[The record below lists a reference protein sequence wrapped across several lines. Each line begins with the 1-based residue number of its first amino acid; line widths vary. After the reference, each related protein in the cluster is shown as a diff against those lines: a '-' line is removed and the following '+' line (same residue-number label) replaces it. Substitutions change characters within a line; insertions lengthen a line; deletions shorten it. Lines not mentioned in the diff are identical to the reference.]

1 MSSWTPRVLV
11 IGWDGADWRLLR
23 PLMAQGHLPQ
33 LARLLTRAAHGDL
46 MSTVPP
52 ITAAAWT
59 SFITGRWPANHG
71 VLSWQ
76 LPLNAALER
85 PWINAS
91 ALPSQTLWS
100 LLSTAGQ
107 RLGVLNVPLTY
118 PPPRLNGELIAGMLT
133 PSAASEFTC
142 PPELRQTLLERIPNY
157 ALDVEL
163 QHTERDTR
171 SLVGIQRFLGEV
183 ALALEHRNRA
193 LDFLWER
200 GPFDFFMTVYETP
213 DRLQHLLYQFVAG
226 ETTDASAD
234 WQAVRQAVI
243 DLYARCDAAL
253 GVMLD
258 RVGEQT
264 TFILLSDHGF
274 GPLHSVWHINDW
286 LVQAGWLAWAGG
298 ASQRR
303 HALRQIIAPFR
314 SWLPQGWL
322 RRGRTAFA
330 PTKLVDWARTAA
342 YSGIPTEEGIWLNV
356 RGREPFGIVSPGAA
370 YEQMRDEIMEA
381 AEAFV
386 DPATGRHPVQRACR
400 REDVHRGPFCA
411 RAPDIILVLDEGY
424 KVTPGR
430 ADAGLIDNVTAE
442 GIGIHR
448 REGIVALAGPSVT
461 PGRLEGATLPDL
473 LPTILEAAGVHVPDG
488 IDGHSL
494 LNRFDRTQDSG
505 ERHTLPLSV
514 EQKLVDFTP
523 EEAALIEARLA
534 SLGYLE

>member
-1 MSSWTPRVLV
+1 VSNWTPRVLV
-11 IGWDGADWRLLR
+11 IGWDGADWRLLK

-46 MSTVPP
+46 MSTIPP

-76 LPLNAALER
+76 FPLNASLER

-100 LLSTAGQ
+100 LLSSAGQ

-133 PSAASEFTC
+133 PSAASEFTY
-142 PPELRQTLLERIPNY
+142 PAELRQTLLERIPNY

-163 QHTERDTR
+163 QHTERDTH

-183 ALALEHRNRA
+183 ALALEYRNRA

-200 GPFDFFMTVYETP
+200 GPFDFFMTVYEMP
-213 DRLQHLLYQFVAG
+213 DRLQHLLYQFVTG
-226 ETTDASAD
+226 ETSDARAD

-243 DLYARCDAAL
+243 DLYTRCDAAL
-253 GVMLD
+253 GVVLD

-264 TFILLSDHGF
+264 TVILLSDHGF
-274 GPLHSVWHINDW
+274 SPLRSVWHLNDW
-286 LVQAGWLAWAGG
+286 LAQAGWLVWTGG

-303 HALRQIIAPFR
+303 RALRQLIAPFR

-330 PTKLVDWARTAA
+330 PTKLIDWTRTTA
-342 YSGIPTEEGIWLNV
+342 YAGIPTEDGIWMNIY
-356 RGREPFGIVSPGAA
+356 GREPFGRVSPGAA
-370 YEQMRDEIMEA
+370 YEQIRDEIIAA

-386 DPATGRHPVQRACR
+386 DPATGRHPVQQACR
-400 REDVHRGPFCA
+400 REEVHHGPFSA

-430 ADAGLIDNVTAE
+430 ADAGLIDDVADD

-461 PGRLEGATLPDL
+461 PGRLEGAALPDL
-473 LPTILEAAGVHVPDG
+473 LPTILEAAGVCVPGG
-488 IDGHSL
+488 IDGRSL
-494 LNRFDRTQDSG
+494 LNSLMRTQASG
-505 ERHTLPLSV
+505 ERHTLPSAA
-514 EQKLVDFTP
+514 EQEMVDYTP